1 MEYLGAGAGLGVVNA
16 KLFWHEFF
24 EVIFF
29 LKIIGNGGE
38 RQWLVVIQVKA
49 VFICLFVLVRTI
61 FGSIEAQ
68 IIRSHDELVFVG
80 EDMVFNNVTNLEG
93 CCGALVSSSIPFGI
107 VLSLY
112 MDKLL
117 SRCVWT
123 YFMAFY

>member
-49 VFICLFVLVRTI
+49 VFVCLLVLVRTI
-61 FGSIEAQ
+61 CGTIKAQ

-80 EDMVFNNVTNLEG
+80 EDVVFNNLSNLEG
-93 CCGALVSSSIPFGI
+93 CCGALVSSSIPFRM
-107 VLSLY
+107 VLSLS
-112 MDKLL
+112 LL
-117 SRCVWT
+117 IVGCW
-123 YFMAFY
+123 